1 MEKKEINRS
10 LGGNAVGKE
19 EALVKG
25 GGGRT
30 KQNKREAVRERERER
45 SNAEMRD

>member
-1 MEKKEINRS
+1 MEKREVDRS
-10 LGGNAVGKE
+10 LEDNAVGKE

-30 KQNKREAVRERERER
+30 EQNKREVV
-45 SNAEMRD
+45 